1 MRAIDFAV
9 RLEEE
14 LAKTQASEQK
24 YDIIP
29 TYLNKAAVYS
39 QMKKHS

>member
-9 RLEEE
+9 KLEEE
-14 LAKTQASEQK
+14 LIKTQPSEKK

-39 QMKKHS
+39 